1 MTARRVLSWIL
12 GAVALPGTSLA
23 GQDSLPSAV
32 ASAFHQ
38 AYPAARVLHVSKERR
53 DGNVA
58 YEIESRDGD
67 TRRDLIYSPAG
78 AVLEIE
84 EQIPV
89 DSVPA
94 VVRAA
99 AERRVAGG
107 TLVGAER
114 VTRGTVIL
122 FEVQLRLNGRSRFL
136 TYDPE
141 GRPVD

>member
-1 MTARRVLSWIL
+1 MTALRLVPLMV
-12 GAVALPGTSLA
+12 GAVGLPAASLA

-53 DGNVA
+53 DGNVV

-67 TRRDLIYSPAG
+67 TRRDLIYSTAG

-84 EQIPV
+84 ERIPA

-94 VVRAA
+94 AVRAA
-99 AERRVAGG
+99 AQRRVVGG

-141 GRPVD
+141 GRLVE

>member
-1 MTARRVLSWIL
+1 MSAPRLLTWIV
-12 GAVALPGTSLA
+12 GAVALPAANLA
-23 GQDSLPSAV
+23 GQDSLPPAV

-53 DGNVA
+53 DSHIV

-67 TRRDLIYSPAG
+67 TRRDLIYSTAG

-84 EQIPV
+84 ERIPV

-94 VVRAA
+94 MVRAA
-99 AERRVAGG
+99 AERRLAGG

-114 VTRGTVIL
+114 VTRGTVVL

-136 TYDPE
+136 TYDPV

>member
-1 MTARRVLSWIL
+1 MTAHRLVGWIIC
-12 GAVALPGTSLA
+12 AIALPGASLA
-23 GQDSLPSAV
+23 AQDSLPSAV

-38 AYPAARVLHVSKERR
+38 AYPVARVLHVSKERR
-53 DGNVA
+53 DGNVV

-84 EQIPV
+84 ERIPV

-99 AERRVAGG
+99 AEHRIAGG

-122 FEVQLRLNGRSRFL
+122 YEVQLRLNGRSRFL

>member
-1 MTARRVLSWIL
+1 MLAWIVA
-12 GAVALPGTSLA
+12 AVAIPRGLA
-23 GQDSLPSAV
+23 GQDSLPPAV
-32 ASAFHQ
+32 ASVFQ
-38 AYPAARVLHVSKERR
+38 QSYPAARVLHVSKERR
-53 DGNVA
+53 DGKVV

-67 TRRDLIYSPAG
+67 TRRDLIYSPVG
-78 AVLEIE
+78 AILEIE
-84 EQIPV
+84 ERIPA

-94 VVRAA
+94 VVRSA

-114 VTRGTVIL
+114 VTRGKVIL

>member
-1 MTARRVLSWIL
+1 MTAHRL
-12 GAVALPGTSLA
+12 VACIVCAIALAGTSLA
-23 GQDSLPSAV
+23 AQDSLPQVV
-32 ASAFHQ
+32 ASAFRQ

-53 DGNVA
+53 DGNVV

-67 TRRDLIYSPAG
+67 TRRDLIYSTAG

-84 EQIPV
+84 ERIPL
-89 DSVPA
+89 DSVPP

-136 TYDPE
+136 TYDPA

>member
-1 MTARRVLSWIL
+1 MTARRVVAWIVA
-12 GAVALPGTSLA
+12 AVALPGASLA
-23 GQDSLPSAV
+23 GQDSLPPAV
-32 ASAFHQ
+32 ASAFQQ
-38 AYPAARVLHVSKERR
+38 AYPVARVLHVSKERR
-53 DGNVA
+53 DGRVV
-58 YEIESRDGD
+58 YEIESRDGA

-84 EQIPV
+84 ERIPV

-99 AERRVAGG
+99 AERRVARG

>member
-1 MTARRVLSWIL
+1 MTAHRLIGWIVC
-12 GAVALPGTSLA
+12 AIALPGTSLA
-23 GQDSLPSAV
+23 AQDSLPQVV
-32 ASAFHQ
+32 ASAFRQ
-38 AYPAARVLHVSKERR
+38 AYPAARVLNVSKERR
-53 DGNVA
+53 DGKVV

-67 TRRDLIYSPAG
+67 TRRDLIYSPMG

-84 EQIPV
+84 ERIPV

-99 AERRVAGG
+99 AERQVVGG

-114 VTRGTVIL
+114 VTRGAVIL

>member
-1 MTARRVLSWIL
+1 MCAM
-12 GAVALPGTSLA
+12 ALPGASLA
-23 GQDSLPSAV
+23 AQDSLPQAV

-53 DGNVA
+53 DGKVV
-58 YEIESRDGD
+58 YEIESQDGG

-84 EQIPV
+84 ERIPA

-94 VVRAA
+94 LVRAA
-99 AERRVAGG
+99 AEQRVAGG
-107 TLVGAER
+107 TLVAAER
-114 VTRGTVIL
+114 VTRGTVLL
-122 FEVQLRLNGRSRFL
+122 FEVQLRLNGRSHFL

-141 GRPVD
+141 GRPVE

>member
-1 MTARRVLSWIL
+1 MSAYRLVGWIVC
-12 GAVALPGTSLA
+12 AIALPGASLA
-23 GQDSLPSAV
+23 AQDSLPQVV

-53 DGNVA
+53 DGTVV

-67 TRRDLIYSPAG
+67 TRRDLIYSTAG

-84 EQIPV
+84 ERIPV
-89 DSVPA
+89 DAVPA

-114 VTRGTVIL
+114 VTRGTVVL

>member
-1 MTARRVLSWIL
+1 MTARRALEWIV
-12 GAVALPGTSLA
+12 GALALPGASLA
-23 GQDSLPSAV
+23 GQGSLPPAV

-38 AYPAARVLHVSKERR
+38 SYPAARVLHVSKERR
-53 DGNVA
+53 DGKVA

-84 EQIPV
+84 ERIPL

-94 VVRAA
+94 LVRTA

>member
-1 MTARRVLSWIL
+1 MTARRVLAWIL
-12 GAVALPGTSLA
+12 GAVALPGASLA
-23 GQDSLPSAV
+23 GQDSLPPAV

-38 AYPAARVLHVSKERR
+38 AYPAARVLHVSNERR
-53 DGNVA
+53 DGKVA

-84 EQIPV
+84 ERIPV

-99 AERRVAGG
+99 AERRVVGG

>member
-1 MTARRVLSWIL
+1 MTVRRLFAAIA
-12 GAVALPGTSLA
+12 GAVALPGASLS
-23 GQDSLPSAV
+23 GQDSLPPAV

-38 AYPAARVLHVSKERR
+38 TYPAARVLNVSKERR
-53 DGNVA
+53 DGKVV
-58 YEIESRDGD
+58 YEIESRDGE
-67 TRRDLIYSPAG
+67 TRRDLIYSTTG

-84 EQIPV
+84 ERIPV

-107 TLVGAER
+107 KLVGAER

-141 GRPVD
+141 GKAVD

>member
-1 MTARRVLSWIL
+1 MTTRRLLAWIV
-12 GAVALPGTSLA
+12 GALAFPGASLA
-23 GQDSLPSAV
+23 GQVSLPPPV
-32 ASAFHQ
+32 ATAFHQ
-38 AYPAARVLHVSKERR
+38 AYPAARVLHVSKERQ
-53 DGNVA
+53 DGKVV

-84 EQIPV
+84 EGIPV

-99 AERRVAGG
+99 AEGRVAGG

-122 FEVQLRLNGRSRFL
+122 FEVQLRVNGRSRFL
-136 TYDPE
+136 TYDLE

>member
-1 MTARRVLSWIL
+1 MSAPRLLTWIV
-12 GAVALPGTSLA
+12 GAVALPAASLA
-23 GQDSLPSAV
+23 GQDSLPPAV

-53 DGNVA
+53 DGHVV

-67 TRRDLIYSPAG
+67 TRRDLIYSTAG
-78 AVLEIE
+78 AVLAIE
-84 EQIPV
+84 ERIPV

-94 VVRAA
+94 LVRAA
-99 AERRVAGG
+99 AQRRVAGG

-114 VTRGTVIL
+114 VTRGTVVL
-122 FEVQLRLNGRSRFL
+122 FEVQLRRNGRSRFL

>member
-1 MTARRVLSWIL
+1 MKARRVLAWIV
-12 GAVALPGTSLA
+12 GAAVLPGASLA
-23 GQDSLPSAV
+23 GQDALPPPV

-38 AYPAARVLHVSKERR
+38 TYPAARVLHVSKERR
-53 DGNVA
+53 DGNIV

-84 EQIPV
+84 ERIPV

>member
-1 MTARRVLSWIL
+1 MTAHRLVGWIVC
-12 GAVALPGTSLA
+12 AIALPAASLA
-23 GQDSLPSAV
+23 AQDSLPQAV

-38 AYPAARVLHVSKERR
+38 AYPAARVLHVSKEPR
-53 DGNVA
+53 DGKIV
-58 YEIESRDGD
+58 YEIESRDGA

-84 EQIPV
+84 ERIPV

>member
-1 MTARRVLSWIL
+1 MVQI
-12 GAVALPGTSLA
+12 
-23 GQDSLPSAV
+23 Q
-32 ASAFHQ
+32 
-38 AYPAARVLHVSKERR
+38 ER
-53 DGNVA
+53 
-58 YEIESRDGD
+58 
-67 TRRDLIYSPAG
+67 
-78 AVLEIE
+78 
-84 EQIPV
+84 IPV

-99 AERRVAGG
+99 AERQVAER

-114 VTRGTVIL
+114 VTRAAVIP